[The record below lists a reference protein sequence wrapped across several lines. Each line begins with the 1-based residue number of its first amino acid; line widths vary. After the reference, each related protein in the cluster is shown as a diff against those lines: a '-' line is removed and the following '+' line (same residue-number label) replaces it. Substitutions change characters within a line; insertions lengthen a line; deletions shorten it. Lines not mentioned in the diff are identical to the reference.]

1 MSADGDKIHFHW
13 WCIYCELEEYCYQI

>member
-13 WCIYCELEEYCYQI
+13 WCIYCEIEEYCYQI